1 MALCNPGDRGM
12 VICHPLVRFC
22 ARDRDR
28 EKEGRD
34 MEQGIPSGETYEF
47 SVEKYCKSSESSESV
62 KLVLSFP
69 VTVLCKVEQFLEQPV
84 DWRVAKRAV

>member
-34 MEQGIPSGETYEF
+34 TEQGILSGETYEF
-47 SVEKYCKSSESSESV
+47 SLAKYCKSSGKV
-62 KLVLSFP
+62 KLVLSFS
-69 VTVLCKVEQFLEQPV
+69 VTVKLNSLLNSL
-84 DWRVAKRAV
+84 

>member
-28 EKEGRD
+28 EREGRD
-34 MEQGIPSGETYEF
+34 TEQGILSGETYEF
-47 SVEKYCKSSESSESV
+47 SSEKYCIKH
-62 KLVLSFP
+62 K
-69 VTVLCKVEQFLEQPV
+69 
-84 DWRVAKRAV
+84 